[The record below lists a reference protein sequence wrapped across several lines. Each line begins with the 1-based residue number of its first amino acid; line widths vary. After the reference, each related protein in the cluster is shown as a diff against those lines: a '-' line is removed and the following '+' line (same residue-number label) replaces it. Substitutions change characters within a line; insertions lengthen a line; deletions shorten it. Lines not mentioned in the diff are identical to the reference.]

1 MTNLDHKL
9 AAIHETATEEK
20 LQREQYDRE
29 IERLKKE
36 IKSSAAM
43 DVEED
48 GARGKGRR
56 TNSGIYDDGE
66 TLGYY
71 DNKIQSYHSKEYIEE
86 SYRAARTRKR

>member
-1 MTNLDHKL
+1 LDHKL

-56 TNSGIYDDGE
+56 ANSGIYDDGE

-71 DNKIQSYHSKEYIEE
+71 DNNLQSYHSKEYIEE